1 MIFND
6 FSSMG
11 DKPSLSIVYAVFPLS
26 LNHLSPMGEL
36 LQVLKVQIDTN
47 THEHVLTC
55 THSPTSSTFTT
66 NLVALICHWVY
77 FSLHGHISDMLGLPW
92 WLSGKESS
100 CNAGHT
106 GDEGLFP
113 GRKISSG
120 GGHGNPF

>member
-1 MIFND
+1 
-6 FSSMG
+6 MG
-11 DKPSLSIVYAVFPLS
+11 DKPSLSMVYAIFPLS
-26 LNHLSPMGEL
+26 LNHLSPTGEL
-36 LQVLKVQIDTN
+36 LQVLEVQIDTN
-47 THEHVLTC
+47 THKHVHTC

-66 NLVALICHWVY
+66 NLVALICHWMY